1 MNKYLKR
8 LTISVAA
15 LGLLA
20 IAPIAS
26 AETTNTT
33 TTTNTKKTDTST
45 SVAESANEIKDRAV
59 RLEKEKIELKV
70 KPEAKE
76 VESIKSKC
84 KPAQLKVKDVGDKT
98 ELNVKERSKAYTEV
112 VTKLTETVAK
122 LKAKGVVT
130 TTLEQE
136 IALLNTK
143 IALFNTDLATYKTA
157 LSDLKL
163 HDCVT
168 DPTGFKAVLESA
180 RTANTKL
187 IADAADIK
195 AYIKNTIKPTLLQ
208 IRTALEAQEKVTTN
222 KESN

>member
-8 LTISVAA
+8 LTLSVVA
-15 LGLLA
+15 LGLLV
-20 IAPIAS
+20 IAPMAS
-26 AETTNTT
+26 AETNTT
-33 TTTNTKKTDTST
+33 TTKKADTT
-45 SVAESANEIKDRAV
+45 GSVAESAIEMKNREA
-59 RLEKEKIELKV
+59 RLEKEKIELK
-70 KPEAKE
+70 PEKKE
-76 VESIKSKC
+76 VESIKYKC
-84 KPAQLKVKDVGDKT
+84 KPAQLKIKDVGDKT

-122 LKAKGVVT
+122 LKVKGVVT

-163 HDCVT
+163 HDCVA

-180 RTANTKL
+180 RTVNTKL

>member
-8 LTISVAA
+8 LTLSVAA

-20 IAPIAS
+20 IAPMAS
-26 AETTNTT
+26 AETNNTT
-33 TTTNTKKTDTST
+33 TTTKKPETSS
-45 SVAESANEIKDRAV
+45 SVAESAIEMKNREA

-70 KPEAKE
+70 KPETKE

-84 KPAQLKVKDVGDKT
+84 KPAQLKIKDVGDKT

-112 VTKLTETVAK
+112 VTKLTETVSK

-143 IALFNTDLATYKTA
+143 IALFDTDLATYKTA

-168 DPTGFKAVLESA
+168 DPTGFKAVLEAA

>member
-8 LTISVAA
+8 LTLSVVA
-15 LGLLA
+15 LGLLV
-20 IAPIAS
+20 IAPMAS
-26 AETTNTT
+26 AETNTT
-33 TTTNTKKTDTST
+33 TTKKADTT
-45 SVAESANEIKDRAV
+45 GSVAESAIEMKNREA

-70 KPEAKE
+70 KPETKE

-84 KPAQLKVKDVGDKT
+84 KPAQLKIKDVGDKT

-122 LKAKGVVT
+122 LKVKGVVT